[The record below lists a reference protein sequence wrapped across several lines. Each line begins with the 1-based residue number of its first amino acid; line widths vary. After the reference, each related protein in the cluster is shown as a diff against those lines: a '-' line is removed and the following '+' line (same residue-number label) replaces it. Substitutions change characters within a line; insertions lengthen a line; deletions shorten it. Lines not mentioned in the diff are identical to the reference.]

1 MVSHALTILPDATV
15 KRSTV
20 EREDLKPCTGNQLKG
35 LISGGA
41 QQAYCSQ
48 VIQRF
53 HQTQED
59 D

>member
-1 MVSHALTILPDATV
+1 MVPQALTILPDATV

-20 EREDLKPCTGNQLKG
+20 EQEDLKPCTGNQLKG
-35 LISGGA
+35 LISGGP

-53 HQTQED
+53 H
-59 D
+59 